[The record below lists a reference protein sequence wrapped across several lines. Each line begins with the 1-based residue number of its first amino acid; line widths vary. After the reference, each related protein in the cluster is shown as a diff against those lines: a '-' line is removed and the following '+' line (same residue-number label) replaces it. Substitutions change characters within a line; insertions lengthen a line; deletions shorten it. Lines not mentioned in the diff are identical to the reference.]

1 VKVSSLRRLSRSIR
15 KASFKQI
22 SRLDPRRDRGP
33 ITGRRSTHE
42 YTAFQSELRIG
53 PWASARLRKICSLR
67 HSLRKR
73 LLNDSTNAF
82 CILHWLAGRNVV
94 PVEPPDRPVQYRDAG
109 QSQPLWLTITLG
121 PPRSITE
128 SSSSRTTRTPPIE
141 VSTTP
146 ADISSGS
153 VDQRTLYIR
162 EPKVDD
168 QQNRAVH
175 RRRLLFEHVPPP
187 VVIGAT
193 ESATDGLVRTI
204 GVLLAVHNMDGSYGR
219 R

>member
-1 VKVSSLRRLSRSIR
+1 MRTAMVIVIAPGFDGYPGLGEAQEDMLVKALV
-15 KASFKQI
+15 AQ
-22 SRLDPRRDRGP
+22 
-33 ITGRRSTHE
+33 
-42 YTAFQSELRIG
+42 TAIERFNE
-53 PWASARLRKICSLR
+53 
-67 HSLRKR
+67 
-73 LLNDSTNAF
+73 
-82 CILHWLAGRNVV
+82 CILHWLAGRDVV
-94 PVEPPDRPVQYRDAG
+94 PVEPPDRPVQYRHAG

-121 PPRSITE
+121 PPRSIIE
-128 SSSSRTTRTPPIE
+128 RSSSRTTRTPPIE

-204 GVLLAVHNMDGSYGR
+204 GVLLGVHHMDGSYGR